1 MAHVSIKR
9 IKILYSDECYLSE
22 TMKHQLQTER
32 DFMAFGASLAY
43 RRILVHDLNVC
54 FDVVDDIQNK
64 AKRKAYRRFVII
76 RFGRAHVSRY
86 SVQLIQPW

>member
-1 MAHVSIKR
+1 
-9 IKILYSDECYLSE
+9 
-22 TMKHQLQTER
+22 MKHKGDTER

-64 AKRKAYRRFVII
+64 AKRKAYRRAVLTN
-76 RFGRAHVSRY
+76 FGRAHVSRNA
-86 SVQLIQPW
+86 VTLVH